1 MKKQL
6 TRFTLLAILLTTS
19 GVFAQEVQTV
29 FKGNGIR
36 RSGGYAALSNKFTTI
51 NGDFANMPEIYGGWF
66 VNSKFLIGASVAA
79 TTNYIPAPYS
89 LNQSLNQ
96 KMTYQYGQFGLMTEY
111 VFASNKTVH
120 LVANVTTGAGFTL
133 RYDRKDWDDF
143 DDWDEWD
150 DNDHNAN
157 FFFVMEPGVQLEINL
172 LKWMRFAPGV
182 SYRKTFG
189 AKGDGLSNSDLSN
202 VSYNLTL
209 KFGRF

>member
-6 TRFTLLAILLTTS
+6 TRFVFFAILLS
-19 GVFAQEVQTV
+19 SPGIFAQEVQTV
-29 FKGNGIR
+29 FKGNGIK

-51 NGDFANMPEIYGGWF
+51 NGDYANMPEIYGGWF
-66 VNSKFLIGASVAA
+66 VNSKFLLGASLAA

-89 LNQSLNQ
+89 FNQPSNQ

-120 LVANVTTGAGFTL
+120 LVANMTTGAGFSL
-133 RYDRKDWDDF
+133 RYDRKNWDDY
-143 DDWDEWD
+143 DHWDEWD
-150 DNDHNAN
+150 DDNDNAN
-157 FFFVMEPGVQLEINL
+157 FFFLLEPGVQLEVNL

-189 AKGDGLSNSDLSN
+189 AKGNGLSDSDLSN

-209 KFGRF
+209 KFGKF

>member
-1 MKKQL
+1 MKTQL
-6 TRFTLLAILLTTS
+6 TKITLLAIMLTAS
-19 GVFAQEVQTV
+19 SAFAQQVQTV
-29 FKGNGIR
+29 FKGHGIN
-36 RSGGYAALSNKFTTI
+36 RSGGYAAISNKFTTI

-66 VNSKFLIGASVAA
+66 VNSKFLIGASLAA

-89 LNQSLNQ
+89 FDQPTDQ

-111 VFASNKTVH
+111 VFASNKAVH
-120 LVANVTTGAGFTL
+120 LVANMTTGAGFTL
-133 RYDRKDWDDF
+133 RYDRNDWDDF
-143 DDWDEWD
+143 DDSDEWD
-150 DNDHNAN
+150 DDDHNAN
-157 FFFVMEPGVQLEINL
+157 CFFVIEPGVQLEINL

-189 AKGDGLSNSDLSN
+189 AKGDGLSDSDLSN